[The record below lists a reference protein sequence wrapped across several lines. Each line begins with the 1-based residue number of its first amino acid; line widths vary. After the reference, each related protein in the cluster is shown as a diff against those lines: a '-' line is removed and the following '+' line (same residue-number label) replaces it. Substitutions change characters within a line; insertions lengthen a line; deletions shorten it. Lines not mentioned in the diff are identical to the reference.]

1 MHTEIAPNFWFLKT
15 SHTRKCLEIW
25 LFSCWLEILN
35 FHVSSTLIISPIS
48 VTGRKSN
55 FLSFSGMGVL
65 KKSKVRYIN
74 CMQVKFQFLQTK
86 WLEMEAKTVF
96 EQYFLNILYVFSK
109 KYLKL
114 TNLKPYE
121 KPTWKFVFQICN
133 HHRSKWPSFSE
144 KRTPI
149 VLSDCNV

>member
-1 MHTEIAPNFWFLKT
+1 
-15 SHTRKCLEIW
+15 
-25 LFSCWLEILN
+25 
-35 FHVSSTLIISPIS
+35 
-48 VTGRKSN
+48 
-55 FLSFSGMGVL
+55 MGVL

-121 KPTWKFVFQICN
+121 KPT
-133 HHRSKWPSFSE
+133 
-144 KRTPI
+144 
-149 VLSDCNV
+149 